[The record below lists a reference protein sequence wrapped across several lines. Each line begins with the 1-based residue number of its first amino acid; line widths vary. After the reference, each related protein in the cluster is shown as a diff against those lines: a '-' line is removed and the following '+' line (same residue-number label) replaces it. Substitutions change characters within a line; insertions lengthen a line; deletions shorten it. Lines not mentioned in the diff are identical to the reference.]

1 MGAYFTVC
9 FCGAKSL
16 AVGRALG
23 LLDWLLS
30 DGLLSTNLTVLG
42 RKRGESLQLKGGVR
56 GEYASLRQDME
67 HLAFKSLDVTGPE
80 WSAAG
85 TEVFFHLE
93 LENPLPRDNRSG
105 AVKLGADPK
114 LSARPSCFDLMT
126 LSLRSDV
133 WSHCTRGGFAA
144 QFFRLLD
151 RLFVDLGFRYG
162 YADYTNRPIAG
173 SLSLVRGGAQSQG
186 PRIIDFDYNNHIEGI
201 YKHNFISVGHLSRLP
216 GKSAFGV
223 FGPKIECTE
232 LTDEDATVRG
242 MRISVGES
250 FSSNLGSLR
259 ECLSPLLW
267 NIE

>member
-162 YADYTNRPIAG
+162 YADYTN
-173 SLSLVRGGAQSQG
+173 
-186 PRIIDFDYNNHIEGI
+186 HIEGI